1 MRIFA
6 GTSGFSYS
14 PWKGPF
20 YPPKLPSEDM
30 LAFYASKLPAVEIN
44 NTFYRMPKPEALV
57 TWREQTPKDFR
68 FVIKA
73 PKRIT
78 HVARLLD
85 AGQEVE
91 RLASVASVLGDQ
103 LGPVLFQLP
112 PFLKVETTR
121 LRDFLA
127 ELTRVAP
134 LLKAAFEFR
143 HASWFCDEVYAA
155 LTSHDAALCVADDE
169 KLSTPMVATA
179 SWGYLRL
186 RREDYSHDD
195 VQRWFAQTKAQP
207 WSDTY
212 VFFKHEDAG
221 LGPGLATSFLAMAAQ
236 ERTSASGQPPVV

>member
-1 MRIFA
+1 
-6 GTSGFSYS
+6 
-14 PWKGPF
+14 
-20 YPPKLPSEDM
+20 M

-44 NTFYRMPKPEALV
+44 NTFYRMPKSEALGA
-57 TWREQTPKDFR
+57 WREQTPKDFR

-85 AGQEVE
+85 AGQDVE
-91 RLASVASVLGDQ
+91 RLASVTSVLGDQ

-112 PFLKVETTR
+112 PFFKVEAAR

-127 ELTRVAP
+127 ELTSVAP
-134 LLKAAFEFR
+134 SLQAAFEFR
-143 HASWFCDEVYAA
+143 HVSWFCDEVYAA
-155 LTSHDAALCVADDE
+155 LTEHNAALCVADDE
-169 KLSTPMVATA
+169 KLSTPVVATA

-186 RREDYSHDD
+186 RREDYSHAD

-221 LGPGLATSFLAMAAQ
+221 IGPGLAASFLAMAAQ
-236 ERTSASGQPPVV
+236 ETSSEVPPPTVV